1 MNCKCPSQR
10 NATVI
15 HSIKHIYVS
24 TTEYANVGPSSTIDS
39 ISKRIVT
46 TTLRDEISDRSPHV
60 YHVLEGPTLRDDR
73 NPDKQEK
80 VNIHHVLESP
90 ALRDGSPD
98 KQGSGNI
105 YHVLEGPTPRDD
117 NSDRNPDKQENVN
130 DILKEGAVPKDEK
143 S

>member
-1 MNCKCPSQR
+1 M
-10 NATVI
+10 
-15 HSIKHIYVS
+15 
-24 TTEYANVGPSSTIDS
+24 
-39 ISKRIVT
+39 
-46 TTLRDEISDRSPHV
+46 
-60 YHVLEGPTLRDDR
+60 LEGPTLRDDR